1 MGISRLFYLLDNK
14 ITVFLQP
21 ENRPIMTEFVR
32 KRVANAK
39 NDILS
44 GLTVALALVPEAVA
58 FAFVA
63 GVDPLV
69 GLYAAFMIG
78 LITSIFGG
86 RPGMI
91 SGATGALAVVMVALV
106 AEGNAKGT
114 EGEELGL
121 YYLFATVILMGIIQM
136 LAGVFKLGKF
146 VRLIPHPVMMGF
158 VNGLAIVIFL
168 SQLGMFKEG
177 VNDIFGGDKYETVS
191 VIKQYDIIGDL
202 VYDRITKKP
211 IYIYSDSNRLE
222 SFDKKETK
230 YLVSDG
236 QVFDV
241 NTKEVLFNIE
251 KDGVYTIQKNGK
263 VKKWI
268 ATNDLLLMLGLVL
281 LTMLIM
287 WGLPKIKVTSKFPEA
302 LIGIV
307 VVSAIVILGK
317 LDVATVGS
325 FIRDGGGEGLK
336 GGLPQFQFA
345 IFDKIPF
352 TLETLYFIGPY
363 ALILAAIGL
372 IESLMTLNLIDELTE
387 TRGSSNGECLAQ
399 GGANIIT
406 GLFGGMG
413 GCAMIGQSI
422 INIKGGGR
430 TRLSGIV
437 AAVTLLMFIL
447 FASGLIEQVPIAALV
462 GVMFMVVIG
471 TFAWS
476 SFRILNKIPL
486 TDAVVLI
493 AVSSLTV
500 FFDLAVAVIAG
511 VIMSALAFAWENAKK
526 IRARKHIKEDG
537 TKVYE
542 IWGPLFFGSIQAFNS
557 KFDVAND
564 PENVEID
571 FIQSRVS
578 DHSALEAIFNLVGKY
593 EEAGKKVRVKHL
605 SEECQALMIKASPRL
620 ASVIEHDIDDP
631 RYHVM
636 AKAMK

>member
-1 MGISRLFYLLDNK
+1 
-14 ITVFLQP
+14 
-21 ENRPIMTEFVR
+21 MTEFIR
-32 KRVANAK
+32 KRTQNAK

-44 GLTVALALVPEAVA
+44 GFTVALALVPEAVA

-91 SGATGALAVVMVALV
+91 SGATGALAVVMVSLV
-106 AEGNAKGT
+106 AEGNAMGAA
-114 EGEELGL
+114 GEELGL

-168 SQLGMFKEG
+168 SQLGMFM
-177 VNDIFGGDKYETVS
+177 TV
-191 VIKQYDIIGDL
+191 
-202 VYDRITKKP
+202 
-211 IYIYSDSNRLE
+211 E
-222 SFDKKETK
+222 
-230 YLVSDG
+230 
-236 QVFDV
+236 
-241 NTKEVLFNIE
+241 
-251 KDGVYTIQKNGK
+251 NGK
-263 VKKWI
+263 EIWMHGPKLWTMI
-268 ATNDLLLMLGLVL
+268 GLVA
-281 LTMLIM
+281 LTMGIM
-287 WGLPKIKVTSKFPEA
+287 FGLPKLTKKLPEA
-302 LIGIV
+302 LIAIL
-307 VVSAIVILGK
+307 VVSAIVIFGN

-325 FIRDGGGEGLK
+325 FIREGGGEGLK
-336 GGLPQFQFA
+336 GGLPEFQFD
-345 IFDKIPF
+345 IFNKVPMTWA
-352 TLETLYFIGPY
+352 TLKFIAPY

-387 TRGSSNGECLAQ
+387 TRGDTNRECLAQ
-399 GGANIIT
+399 GGANIVT
-406 GLFGGMG
+406 GFFGGMG

-437 AAVTLLMFIL
+437 AALALLGFIL

-476 SFRILNKIPL
+476 SFRISNKIPK
-486 TDAVVLI
+486 TDLFVLVL
-493 AVSSLTV
+493 VSGLTV
-500 FFDLAVAVIAG
+500 LFDLAIAVIAG
-511 VIMSALAFAWENAKK
+511 VIVSALVFSWENAKR
-526 IRARKHIKEDG
+526 IRARKRIREDG

-542 IWGPLFFGSIQAFNS
+542 IWGPLFFGSISAFND
-557 KFDVAND
+557 KFDAKND

-571 FIQSRVS
+571 FVESRVS
-578 DHSALEAIFNLVGKY
+578 DHSALEAIFNLVEKY
-593 EEAGKKVRVKHL
+593 EAEGKSIKLKHL
-605 SEECQALMIKASPRL
+605 SEDCKLLLYKANPKFRE
-620 ASVIEHDIDDP
+620 VIVEAVDDP
-631 RYHVM
+631 RYHL
-636 AKAMK
+636 AANPEEFPKPLSEYKF